1 MEMGQD
7 GADGPDGDD
16 GTAESETG
24 ASGAEDYQS
33 PQVSDEVDAL
43 FDALADEH
51 RRPAGGVRRPR

>member
-43 FDALADEH
+43 ADEH